1 MTNNKPNIIWICTE
15 HQRFDTIN
23 KLNNPHINTPNL
35 NKLIDEGVVFT
46 RAYSQSTVCT
56 PSRSCFLTGRY
67 PVTTRCRQ
75 NGQNIPQ
82 EEILITRELKDR
94 GYSCGLFGKL
104 HISAAASGTERRI
117 DDGYDVFKWSHG
129 ATAKHGGE
137 WIKFLAE
144 NGKTFDEVYKESDVL
159 LSREVGDYKLHQ
171 TTWCFDQ
178 AIDFINNSD
187 GPFCASINP
196 FAAHDP
202 FDYLPEF
209 YKNYNP
215 EEMPDPCYQPE
226 ELDRNPYPQRYRHE
240 QKHQYYGDFE
250 SKSYDN
256 HTAKQRRE
264 MKAAYYATIEHID
277 FEVGKLLEYLEK
289 TNQRENTLILFH
301 ADHGELLGDHGLYRK
316 GSFFY
321 EPSVRIPFIASMPS
335 LFPQNKQI
343 DDLVGLIDIV
353 PTIYEILGE
362 KIPKR
367 VQGKSLMP
375 LIRGDKN
382 YKHRKGVYSE
392 YYNAN
397 PKFPGHT
404 GIYATM
410 WREEDYKIIIHHG
423 ADLGELYDLVN
434 DPCEMIN
441 LWNDSAYF
449 NKKMELMKECF
460 DASVFTMD
468 PVPERTESF

>member
-1 MTNNKPNIIWICTE
+1 MTNNRPNIIWICTE

-35 NKLIDEGVVFT
+35 NKLIEEGVVFN
-46 RAYSQSTVCT
+46 RAYSQSTVST
-56 PSRSCFLTGRY
+56 PSRSSFLTGRY
-67 PVTTRCRQ
+67 PVATRCRQ
-75 NGQNIPQ
+75 NGQNIP
-82 EEILITRELKDR
+82 EDEILITRELKDI
-94 GYSCGLFGKL
+94 GYTCGLFGKL

-129 ATAKHGGE
+129 TTAKHGGD
-137 WIKFLAE
+137 WIDFLAE
-144 NGKTFDEVYKESDVL
+144 NGKTFDEVYKESNVL
-159 LSREVGDYKLHQ
+159 LSREVSDYKLHQ

-178 AIDFINNSD
+178 AIDFIENSD

-209 YKNYNP
+209 YNHYDP
-215 EEMPDPCYQPE
+215 EKLPDPCYQPE
-226 ELDRNPYPQRYRHE
+226 ELDRNPYPHRYRHE
-240 QKHQYYGDFE
+240 QKYKYYDDFK
-250 SKSYDN
+250 SQSYDN

-277 FEVGKLLEYLEK
+277 FEVGKLMKYLEK

-335 LFPQNKQI
+335 LFPKDKQI
-343 DDLVGLIDIV
+343 DDLVELVDIV

-362 KIPKR
+362 EIPKR
-367 VQGKSLMP
+367 IQGKSLMP
-375 LIRGDKN
+375 LIRGDKQ
-382 YKHRKGVYSE
+382 YKHRDGVYSE

-397 PKFPGHT
+397 PKFPRHT

-410 WREEDYKIIIHHG
+410 WREEDYKLIVHHG
-423 ADLGELYDLVN
+423 SELGELYNLAN
-434 DPCEMIN
+434 DPNEMTN
-441 LWNDSAYF
+441 LWNDSYYSD
-449 NKKMELMKECF
+449 KKNELIKKCF

-468 PVPERTESF
+468 PMPERKESF